1 MNVRRPAGS
10 APPMVETEL
19 KLQVPAAALPAL
31 ERELSAGG
39 RSATV
44 RLRAVY
50 FDTADRRLA
59 RAGLALRLRV
69 EGRRRVQALKGRGPA
84 GDVLGRFEHEVLL
97 PHESPMV
104 VDPTRHAGTSAGTRL
119 AELLADGAPLQ
130 EVFRTDVRRR
140 MRRLRSRGG
149 TVELALDRGE
159 IVAGERRLP
168 LAEFEIE
175 LLQGDPRAVL
185 DVARRWSARHGLWP
199 DLRTK
204 AERGERLAAG
214 DAGSPPRKAEAP
226 TLDPDAGEPAAFA
239 AIVGACTAHAL
250 ANASQIASGAFEP
263 EHVHQLRVGL
273 RRLRSAFRLF
283 EGFAPEGLDERAA
296 ALFRRLGAAR
306 DRDVLEASVLPAL
319 RAAGAPL
326 AELPPAAPSAESPE
340 AVLRERASAA
350 LWLDLLAL
358 SRAPTAGAA
367 ESNAVPLR
375 ESYAARLAREH
386 RRVRRDARRFDELDD
401 AARHALRKRA
411 KRLRYA
417 VEFGASLYRA
427 KAVDRYLAA
436 LRPVQDALGLLNDLQ
451 VARTVFEPLCEH
463 DGRAWF
469 ALGWLA
475 ARREAVLA
483 ECRGA
488 LRAFRGTK
496 PFWR

>member
-1 MNVRRPAGS
+1 
-10 APPMVETEL
+10 MVETEL
-19 KLQVPAAALPAL
+19 KLQVPPAARRAL

-44 RLRAVY
+44 RLRATY

-59 RAGLALRLRV
+59 RAGLALRLRQ

-84 GDVLGRFEHEVLL
+84 GDALGRFEHESVL
-97 PHESPMV
+97 PAAAPMAI
-104 VDPTRHAGTSAGTRL
+104 DPARHAGTPAGERL
-119 AELLADGAPLQ
+119 AALLADGAPLQ

-140 MRRLRSRGG
+140 TRRVRSRAGS
-149 TVELALDRGE
+149 VELALDLGE

-168 LAEFEIE
+168 LAELEIE

-214 DAGSPPRKAEAP
+214 EPAGPPRKAEAP
-226 TLDPDAGEPAAFA
+226 TLDPAAGEAAAFA
-239 AIVGACTAHAL
+239 AIVGSCTMQAL
-250 ANASQIASGAFEP
+250 ANASQVASGAFEA

-273 RRLRSAFRLF
+273 RRLRSALRLF
-283 EGFAPEGLDERAA
+283 EGFAPEGLDERVA

-306 DRDVLEASVLPAL
+306 DRDVLDASVLPAL

-326 AELPPAAPSAESPE
+326 AELPDEARAGDAPE
-340 AVLRERASAA
+340 AVMREPATTL

-358 SRAPTAGAA
+358 SQPPPATAATPGAAAGAHA
-367 ESNAVPLR
+367 GPLR
-375 ESYAARLAREH
+375 AAYAARLAREH
-386 RRVRRDARRFDELDD
+386 RRVRRDAKRFDDLDD
-401 AARHALRKRA
+401 AARHGLRKRA

-427 KAVDRYLAA
+427 KAVERYLAA
-436 LRPVQDALGLLNDLQ
+436 LRPVQEALGLLNDLQ
-451 VARTVFEPLCEH
+451 VARSVFEPLCAH
-463 DGRAWF
+463 DARAWF

-475 ARREAVLA
+475 ARREAVL
-483 ECRGA
+483 EQCRAA
-488 LRAFRGTK
+488 LRAFRDARV
-496 PFWR
+496 FWR